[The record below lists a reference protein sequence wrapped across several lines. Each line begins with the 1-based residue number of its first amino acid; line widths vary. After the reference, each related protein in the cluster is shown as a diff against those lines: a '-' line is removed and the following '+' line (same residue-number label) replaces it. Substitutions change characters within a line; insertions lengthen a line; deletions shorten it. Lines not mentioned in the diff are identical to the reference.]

1 MLFFIIGSFYIL
13 YKKSIVSPNYIYFM
27 SLIIGHIGK
36 GLFIL
41 QQPIWPHRDS
51 QSAPPLTEPAI
62 RPAALRL
69 ALAPM
74 LRPLVPTRRLGKLSG
89 QFLSRPRGQA
99 TSSEPRLCLG
109 RAEENSCSSRPR
121 WVAYRPFPT
130 PPFLFNELPLMVIS
144 SPPLVPSRATP
155 DTKFPRPAT
164 EEQTDCHRE
173 PSCVF
178 STAYAGTFL
187 LP

>member
-1 MLFFIIGSFYIL
+1 M
-13 YKKSIVSPNYIYFM
+13 
-27 SLIIGHIGK
+27 
-36 GLFIL
+36 

-74 LRPLVPTRRLGKLSG
+74 LSPLVPTRRLGKLSG

-130 PPFLFNELPLMVIS
+130 HRFILTSFPFGHQLASVSAEQGDTRHQI
-144 SPPLVPSRATP
+144 PSARHGGTP
-155 DTKFPRPAT
+155 S
-164 EEQTDCHRE
+164 CHRE
-173 PSCVF
+173 PCS
-178 STAYAGTFL
+178 AFL
-187 LP
+187 RLTHGLLFFTMRRKRREEN

>member
-1 MLFFIIGSFYIL
+1 
-13 YKKSIVSPNYIYFM
+13 M

-74 LRPLVPTRRLGKLSG
+74 LSPLVPTRRLGKLSG

-109 RAEENSCSSRPR
+109 RAEENSCSSRLR
-121 WVAYRPFPT
+121 WQAYRPFPHHR
-130 PPFLFNELPLMVIS
+130 LVLRI
-144 SPPLVPSRATP
+144 PPLVPSRATP
-155 DTKFPRPAT
+155 DTKFPQPAT
-164 EEQTDCHRE
+164 EEQRAVIGSHAAHFCGLRMD
-173 PSCVF
+173 F
-178 STAYAGTFL
+178 SFL
-187 LP
+187 P

>member
-1 MLFFIIGSFYIL
+1 M
-13 YKKSIVSPNYIYFM
+13 SPNYIYFM

-155 DTKFPRPAT
+155 DTKFPQPAT
-164 EEQTDCHRE
+164 EEQRAVIGSPAACSPRLTLGLFFYHEAERRKE
-173 PSCVF
+173 N
-178 STAYAGTFL
+178 
-187 LP
+187 